1 MPACRR
7 SASRRRRRA
16 SRSASYWGRRAPAGA
31 ALEPAAVQPLAA
43 GAVVCGAL
51 AGSSF
56 MSISAT
62 ERAGLIVVAPELLR
76 FPYHLRYE
84 LIEFA
89 VYCLAARAQ
98 QLVPLHAACIAGR
111 RGGALVLGAS
121 GAGKS
126 TLMLHGLR
134 SGLRFLAEDS
144 VLVRARGLLATG
156 VANFL
161 HVRADS
167 LRFLAGTRLARQIR
181 AAPVIVRRS
190 GIRKYEFDLRGGDFR
205 LAGAPV
211 PLQALV
217 FLSARRARDGALLR
231 RLPAATL
238 AARLRRGSPTPRT
251 SQGGEPF
258 SCGRGGCRPSSCA
271 AGRTRA
277 RRWRRSRSCSTGR
290 RRTCPQGAQCA
301 GALGKPHQLLAGLP
315 RGELEVGRT
324 RRVGAGDA
332 AGLDLAAQPHVR
344 EAVVVAAVTAF
355 DEVVAVGALRP
366 VQRQADALAHRT
378 RSRAC
383 P

>member
-1 MPACRR
+1 MPDEPAADPFGERQR
-7 SASRRRRRA
+7 LRYRTVARVLGGEFHFESAARELLRLVERA
-16 SRSASYWGRRAPAGA
+16 YAGLPAQRFAAAVPRFTVRLVLGQARARGRRA
-31 ALEPAAVQPLAA
+31 EPAAVQPLAA

-62 ERAGLIVVAPELLR
+62 GRAGLIVVAPELLR

-98 QLVPLHAACIAGR
+98 QLVPLHAACIGGR

-167 LRFLAGTRLARQIR
+167 LRFLAGTPLARQIR

-190 GIRKYEFDLRGGDFR
+190 GVRKYEFDLRGGDFR

-238 AARLRRGSPTPRT
+238 AARLRRAQPY
-251 SQGGEPF
+251 
-258 SCGRGGCRPSSCA
+258 A
-271 AGRTRA
+271 AHQPGWEAFLVRA
-277 RRWRRSRSCSTGR
+277 RRLPAFELRRGSHPRAAVAALAQLLEGPQAHVPERRSVR
-290 RRTCPQGAQCA
+290 RRA
-301 GALGKPHQLLAGLP
+301 
-315 RGELEVGRT
+315 R
-324 RRVGAGDA
+324 
-332 AGLDLAAQPHVR
+332 
-344 EAVVVAAVTAF
+344 
-355 DEVVAVGALRP
+355 
-366 VQRQADALAHRT
+366 
-378 RSRAC
+378 
-383 P
+383 